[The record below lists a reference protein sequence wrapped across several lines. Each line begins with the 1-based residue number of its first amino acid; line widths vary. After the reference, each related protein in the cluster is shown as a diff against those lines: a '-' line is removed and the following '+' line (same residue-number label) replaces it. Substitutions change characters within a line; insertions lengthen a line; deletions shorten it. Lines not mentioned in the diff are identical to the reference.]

1 MIIMEKYIVDR
12 FEEDFIV
19 LEKETGGSID
29 IKRELLPDA
38 EIGDVLTEENGVFL
52 IDEEE
57 TLERKKRISE
67 KMNKLF
73 EKKKT
78 L

>member
-1 MIIMEKYIVDR
+1 MEKYIVDR
-12 FEEDFIV
+12 LEEEYVV

-29 IKRELLPDA
+29 IKRELLPHVKR
-38 EIGDVLTEENGVFL
+38 GDVLTEENGVFL
-52 IDEEE
+52 IDERE

-73 EKKKT
+73 EKKKN

>member
-1 MIIMEKYIVDR
+1 MKKYIVDR
-12 FEEDFIV
+12 FEEAFIV
-19 LEKETGGSID
+19 LERETGGSIN
-29 IKRELLPDA
+29 IKRELLPHVQK
-38 EIGDVLTEENGVFL
+38 GDVLTEENGVL
-52 IDEEE
+52 LVDEHQ

-73 EKKKT
+73 EKNKN

>member
-1 MIIMEKYIVDR
+1 MIVMEKYIVDR

-19 LEKETGGSID
+19 LEKKIGGSID

-38 EIGDVLTEENGVFL
+38 KRGDVLIEENGVFL
-52 IDEEE
+52 IDEQE
-57 TLERKKRISE
+57 TLERKKRIFE

>member
-1 MIIMEKYIVDR
+1 MIVMEKYIVDR

-38 EIGDVLTEENGVFL
+38 KRGDVLIEENGVFL
-52 IDEEE
+52 IDEQE
-57 TLERKKRISE
+57 TLERKKRIFE

>member
-38 EIGDVLTEENGVFL
+38 NRGDVLIEENGVFL
-52 IDEEE
+52 IDEQE

>member
-1 MIIMEKYIVDR
+1 MERYIVDR
-12 FEEDFIV
+12 FEENFIV

-29 IKRELLPDA
+29 IKRELLPHVQR
-38 EIGDVLTEENGVFL
+38 GDVLTKEDGVFR
-52 IDEEE
+52 IDERE
-57 TLERKKRISE
+57 TLERKARISE

-73 EKKKT
+73 EKKKN

>member
-1 MIIMEKYIVDR
+1 MERYIVDR

-29 IKRELLPDA
+29 IKRELLPHVQR
-38 EIGDVLTEENGVFL
+38 GDVLTEENGIFL
-52 IDEEE
+52 IDEKE
-57 TLERKKRISE
+57 TLERKKRIFE

-73 EKKKT
+73 ENKKN

>member
-1 MIIMEKYIVDR
+1 MKKYIVDR
-12 FEEDFIV
+12 FEEDFVV
-19 LEKETGGSID
+19 LEKETGGSIN

-38 EIGDVLTEENGVFL
+38 NRGDVLTEENGVFI
-52 IDEEE
+52 IDEQE
-57 TLERKKRISE
+57 TLERKRRISE

-73 EKKKT
+73 EKKKN

>member
-1 MIIMEKYIVDR
+1 MKKYIVDR
-12 FEEDFIV
+12 FQEDYIV
-19 LEKETGGSID
+19 LEKESGGSID
-29 IKRELLPDA
+29 IKRELLPHVQR
-38 EIGDVLTEENGVFL
+38 GDVLTEENGVFSVN
-52 IDEEE
+52 EQE

-73 EKKKT
+73 EKKKN

>member
-1 MIIMEKYIVDR
+1 MEKYIVDR
-12 FEEDFIV
+12 FQEEYVV

-29 IKRELLPDA
+29 IKRELLPYVQR
-38 EIGDVLTEENGVFL
+38 GDVLTEENGVFL
-52 IDEEE
+52 IDERE

-73 EKKKT
+73 EKKKN

>member
-1 MIIMEKYIVDR
+1 MIVMEKYIVDR

-19 LEKETGGSID
+19 LEKKIGGSID

-38 EIGDVLTEENGVFL
+38 ERGDVLIEENGVFL
-52 IDEEE
+52 IDEQE
-57 TLERKKRISE
+57 TLERKKRIFE

>member
-67 KMNKLF
+67 K
-73 EKKKT
+73 
-78 L
+78 

>member
-1 MIIMEKYIVDR
+1 MKRYIVDR

-29 IKRELLPDA
+29 IKRELLPHVQR
-38 EIGDVLTEENGVFL
+38 GDVLTEENGVFR
-52 IDEEE
+52 IDEHK

-73 EKKKT
+73 EKKKS

>member
-38 EIGDVLTEENGVFL
+38 ERGDVLIEENGVFL
-52 IDEEE
+52 IDEQE

>member
-1 MIIMEKYIVDR
+1 MKKYIVDR
-12 FEEDFIV
+12 FEEDFVV
-19 LEKETGGSID
+19 LEEETGGSIN

-38 EIGDVLTEENGVFL
+38 NRGDVLTEENGAFI
-52 IDEEE
+52 IDEQE

-73 EKKKT
+73 EKKKN

>member
-1 MIIMEKYIVDR
+1 MKRYIVDR
-12 FEEDFIV
+12 FEEDFVV
-19 LEKETGGSID
+19 LEKDTGGSIN

-38 EIGDVLTEENGVFL
+38 NRGDVLTEENGVFI
-52 IDEEE
+52 IDEQE

-73 EKKKT
+73 EKKKN

>member
-1 MIIMEKYIVDR
+1 MGKYIVDR

-38 EIGDVLTEENGVFL
+38 KIGDVLTEENGVFL

>member
-1 MIIMEKYIVDR
+1 MIVMEKYIVDR
-12 FEEDFIV
+12 LEEDFIV

-38 EIGDVLTEENGVFL
+38 KRGDVLIGENGVFL
-52 IDEEE
+52 IDEQE
-57 TLERKKRISE
+57 TLERKKRIFE

>member
-1 MIIMEKYIVDR
+1 MKRYIVDR
-12 FEEDFIV
+12 IEENFVV
-19 LEKETGGSID
+19 LERETGGSID
-29 IKRELLPDA
+29 VKRELLPNA
-38 EIGDVLTEENGVFL
+38 ERGDVLTEENGLFR
-52 IDEEE
+52 IDEKE

-73 EKKKT
+73 VKKEN